1 MKIVKRKKGGFY
13 GLGNA
18 SREGNE
24 VIIPPPVQT
33 VPPPQ
38 DLERTTVQTM
48 NTIAPPQKTVKLGES
63 VGICG
68 GMSLESM
75 LLIGGTVALVGII
88 AHYATK

>member
-24 VIIPPPVQT
+24 VIIPGQT
-33 VPPPQ
+33 FPPQ
-38 DLERTTVQTM
+38 DLERTTIQTM
-48 NTIAPPQKTVKLGES
+48 NTIAPPQRTVKLGES

-75 LLIGGTVALVGII
+75 LLIGGAVAIVGII

>member
-18 SREGNE
+18 GREGNE

-33 VPPPQ
+33 VPPQQ
-38 DLERTTVQTM
+38 DLERTTIQTM
-48 NTIAPPQKTVKLGES
+48 NTIAPKTVKLGES
-63 VGICG
+63 VSVCG

-75 LLIGGTVALVGII
+75 LLIGGAVALVGFI

>member
-24 VIIPPPVQT
+24 VIIPGQT
-33 VPPPQ
+33 FPPQ

-48 NTIAPPQKTVKLGES
+48 NTIAPQRTVKLGES

>member
-24 VIIPPPVQT
+24 VIIPGQT
-33 VPPPQ
+33 FPPPQ

-48 NTIAPPQKTVKLGES
+48 NTIAPQRTVKLGES

-75 LLIGGTVALVGII
+75 LLIGGAVAIVGII